1 MSGRAVSPTPTPKP
15 KTGLNGGIRFCI
27 GVLIALTLGLF
38 MLMWDAGYIPIHSL
52 PPWLGPYVFLPI
64 LAVALS
70 FGGSSLVQYLS
81 CNQVQWLTQLQ
92 RAAIV
97 PVPFWLLWLILRF
110 FPNMRWP
117 IEGLVQDKSPILRQG
132 LSSGFYTFWIG
143 LYTQSLLIGL
153 AQICPK

>member
-1 MSGRAVSPTPTPKP
+1 MSDAAIKQRQASKP
-15 KTGLNGGIRFCI
+15 VTGLNGGIRFCI
-27 GVLIALTLGLF
+27 GALIALVLGLF
-38 MLMWDAGYIPIHSL
+38 MLMWDAGYIPINEL

-81 CNQVQWLTQLQ
+81 CKQVQWLIQLQ
-92 RAAIV
+92 RVAIV
-97 PVPFWLLWLILRF
+97 PLPILAMWLILGF
-110 FPNMRWP
+110 FPIMRWP
-117 IEGLVQDKSPILRQG
+117 IEGLVQGKSPALRHG

-143 LYTQSLLIGL
+143 LYIQSLLIGL